1 MTKLEVISEL
11 KKYSKPENIEG
22 MKRFGIMGSKILG
35 VNIPVLRKMAK
46 DLGTD
51 QKLALSLWGTGIH
64 EARILASM
72 IADKQKFNSRL
83 MDKWMKDFDSW
94 DVCDETCLN
103 LFYALPIAYKKAEAW
118 AKRKPEF
125 ERRAGFALMAV
136 LAFKEKKASDKD
148 FIKFFPLVK
157 KYSTDKRNFVRKAV
171 NWALRQIGKRNVTL
185 NKKALKLAYE
195 IQKIDDKTAHWVAS
209 NAISELTNKKV
220 INRLIRR

>member
-1 MTKLEVISEL
+1 MTKEKVINEL

-35 VNIPVLRKMAK
+35 VNIPVLRKLAK

-51 QKLALSLWGTGIH
+51 QKLALALWDSGIH

-72 IADKQKFNSRL
+72 IADKEKFNSKL
-83 MDKWMKDFDSW
+83 MDKWIKDFDSW

-103 LFYALPIAYKKAEAW
+103 LFYALPISYKKAEVW
-118 AKRKPEF
+118 ARRKPEF

-136 LAFKEKKASDKD
+136 LAFKEKKAFDKD
-148 FIKFFPLVK
+148 FVKFFPLIK

-171 NWALRQIGKRNVTL
+171 NWALRQIGKRNIAL
-185 NKKALKLAYE
+185 NKKALNLAYE
-195 IQKIDDKTAHWVAS
+195 IQKIDDKTARWVAS
-209 NAISELTNKKV
+209 NAISELTNKKI
-220 INRLIRR
+220 INRLTRH

>member
-1 MTKLEVISEL
+1 MTKSEVISEL

-35 VNIPVLRKMAK
+35 VNIPVLRKMDK

-51 QKLALSLWGTGIH
+51 QKLALSLWDSGIH
-64 EARILASM
+64 EVRILASM
-72 IADKQKFNSRL
+72 IADKEKFNSKL

-103 LFYALPIAYKKAEAW
+103 LFYALPISYKKVATW

-148 FIKFFPLVK
+148 FIKFFPLIK

-171 NWALRQIGKRNVTL
+171 NWALRQIGKRNIAL

-195 IQKIDDKTAHWVAS
+195 IQKIDDKTARWVAS
-209 NAISELTNKKV
+209 NAISELTDKKI
-220 INRLIRR
+220 INRLLR